1 MLNLKKYYKTLL
13 TSSAELETKLGKSG
27 KILSAYPNEV
37 KSFPLIVY
45 EDTNQNDIEFS
56 DNLPEATRAVVRIH
70 IFTKTL
76 TNYPTTTEIGEIV
89 HDIFRGDYWAC
100 TLNQETDDVA
110 DSIKHRVMDFTRE
123 FYGSL

>member
-13 TSSAELETKLGKSG
+13 TSSTELETKLGKSG

-76 TNYPTTTEIGEIV
+76 TNYPTTTDRKSV
-89 HDIFRGDYWAC
+89 
-100 TLNQETDDVA
+100 V
-110 DSIKHRVMDFTRE
+110 
-123 FYGSL
+123 